1 MSVACQEV
9 RLPPALRMQRAL
21 RLAAE
26 ELCVASVEDIIG
38 LAQAFCKLRIW
49 PDFAVDYFRQEYQ
62 DFDVREIKGRVLIR
76 TRPDNG

>member
-1 MSVACQEV
+1 MSIACQEV

-26 ELCVASVEDIIG
+26 ELCVASLEDVIS
-38 LAQAFCKLRIW
+38 LASAFCKLRIY

-62 DFDVREIKGRVLIR
+62 DFTVTKVRGKLLVR
-76 TRPDNG
+76 TLPSGD